1 MSRYAANTE
10 VSSDKS
16 RAEIEKTL
24 IRYGADGLIAVDR
37 ANAARR
43 RLIRNRC
50 NMRKKQAK

>member
-1 MSRYAANTE
+1 MTPDEKRIVEWLYEE
-10 VSSDKS
+10 VDAV
-16 RAEIEKTL
+16 RIFAEH
-24 IRYGADGLIAVDR
+24 DGLIAVDR